1 MSGRRRGCPLCGTP
15 DAACGTPSHNT
26 PVDELWQEV
35 AVVGGELNEYEVEVG
50 GNKTTMQLNERD
62 AKRLGVLPGGEDEAA
77 EDESLVTST
86 KTRTTSNKARTTE
99 NK

>member
-1 MSGRRRGCPLCGTP
+1 VCGTA
-15 DAACGTPSHNT
+15 DAACGGPSHST

-35 AVVGGELNEYEVEVG
+35 AVVGGELKTYEVEVN

-62 AKRLGVLPGGEDEAA
+62 ARRMGLLGDADGGDTAQE
-77 EDESLVTST
+77 ESLVTST
-86 KTRTTSNKARTTE
+86 KARTTSNKARSGTE